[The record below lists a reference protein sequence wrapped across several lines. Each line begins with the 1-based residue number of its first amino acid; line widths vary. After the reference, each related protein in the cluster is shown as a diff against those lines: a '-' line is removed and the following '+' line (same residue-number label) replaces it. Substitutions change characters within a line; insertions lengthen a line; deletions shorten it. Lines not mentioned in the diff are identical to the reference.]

1 MSVLLEL
8 LGGSTVYLIVSK
20 FLGVD
25 KYLFNR

>member
-8 LGGSTVYLIVSK
+8 LGGSTVYLIVSE
-20 FLGVD
+20 FLRVD